1 MVGRSQELGRLRS
14 LLDAACAGNGRVVLC
29 TGEAGIGK
37 TRLAEEL
44 AAWARV
50 SGMVVAW
57 ARATDRGSSPPYGL
71 WNLLLYQLPPSP
83 SSDQLDLWADP
94 LGSGAD
100 SLSDG
105 PEAAGSTRFELF
117 AQLRRRLSDAAAE
130 TGLLVVLDDLQW
142 ADEAST
148 AMLVDL
154 AGQLR
159 GTRLLVLGTYRDPSL
174 TNEASRTA
182 LLPLSVDASSE
193 RLDLSALA
201 AHDVAELLHALGL
214 PAAPELV
221 ETVRAQTGGN
231 PFLVQEMA
239 RALAADPGTPERP
252 TPVPGRVLEATTY
265 RLSQLSEPAQ
275 RLMRAAG
282 VAGNGFSVGVVA
294 GILGLPAL
302 TLTEPLDECR
312 RAGFI
317 VEGDRPGDHR
327 FSHALVRSA
336 VVARLPAQE
345 ERVLH
350 TAAANA
356 IEGLYAGQLRT
367 HLAEIARHRVAA
379 SLPGDRQAAVTACEA
394 AADVAAD
401 ALAFEEA
408 ARLYR
413 QALSAGGEEIKTQD
427 RARLELGLAAAFY
440 GLGELDDWYQ
450 AATEVG
456 RQAERRRDH
465 VTLAR
470 VALVLEATGEPGWDA
485 EMCRICEAALAGDLP
500 PDLAVRVQ
508 SRLARGLVYRNRL
521 EQADEVS
528 EQALTRA
535 EALGDP
541 AVLVE
546 AVHARQLAR
555 SGPDGVADRAELAER
570 MLELAPLV
578 GNAWIEFW
586 GRLWRIDTLFETG
599 RLSRVQRELV
609 DLETCVQRIAGPLG
623 RWHLLETS
631 ATVDLATGRYAEA
644 SRRAR
649 EAFALASNM
658 STPARFGGCAAVLG
672 QVGMHIGFD
681 ASGMTEHFEQLP
693 ARLEPEV
700 ADTTAG
706 ASSVF
711 PALSVAMMSLQRG
724 DLDAAEHAYAL
735 AGPVESWSPVVA
747 MTLSCWA
754 HGLLVA
760 IGLGRRA
767 DIEYLAQQFEP
778 FRGLH
783 VANGGGAGVY
793 MGPVELQL
801 GKAAAA
807 LGRFDEAEEDLGM
820 AMALCRSNGA
830 RGYFVE
836 ASVELAGVVLER
848 QATAAAERAAI
859 LLEEASAEA
868 DRLGMTVFMERI
880 RALRAE
886 PVSQVPATP
895 LSRRELEVASLV
907 RKGLTNKQIAE
918 SLFVSERTAEN
929 HVQHILAK
937 LGLANRA
944 QIAVWASVLGGAK
957 EGT

>member
-1 MVGRSQELGRLRS
+1 VI
-14 LLDAACAGNGRVVLC
+14 C

-44 AAWARV
+44 AASARP
-50 SGMVVAW
+50 SGIAVAW

-71 WNLLLYQLPPSP
+71 WNLLLDQLPASP

-100 SLSDG
+100 SLGDG

-117 AQLRRRLSDAAAE
+117 AQLRRRLTDAAAE

-148 AMLVDL
+148 AVLVDL
-154 AGQLR
+154 AGRLR
-159 GTRLLVLGTYRDPSL
+159 GTRLLVVATYRHPSL
-174 TNEASRTA
+174 ANDASRTA
-182 LLPLSVDASSE
+182 LLPLSVDAGSE
-193 RLDLSALA
+193 RLDLSALTA
-201 AHDVAELLHALGL
+201 QDVAELLHAFGR
-214 PAAPELV
+214 PASPEQV
-221 ETVRAQTGGN
+221 DTVRAQTGGN
-231 PFLVQEMA
+231 PFLVREVA
-239 RALAADPGTPERP
+239 RVLAAEPGTAERP

-294 GILGLPAL
+294 RMLDLPTLAL
-302 TLTEPLDECR
+302 LEPLDECR
-312 RAGFI
+312 RAGFL

-345 ERVLH
+345 ERDLH
-350 TAAANA
+350 TAAAYA

-367 HLAEIARHRVAA
+367 HLAEIARHRVEA
-379 SLPGDRQAAVTACEA
+379 SLPGDRQAAVAACEA
-394 AADVAAD
+394 AADVAVD

-413 QALSAGGEEIKTQD
+413 QALSVGGEEIKTED
-427 RARLELGLAAAFY
+427 RACLELGLAAALY
-440 GLGELDDWYQ
+440 GLGELDDWHQ
-450 AATEVG
+450 AAADVG

-470 VALVLEATGEPGWDA
+470 VTLVLEATGEPGWDA
-485 EMCRICEAALAGDLP
+485 EMCRICDAALAGDLP

-508 SRLARGLVYRNRL
+508 SRLARALVYRNRL

-528 EQALTRA
+528 QQALTRA

-541 AVLVE
+541 AVVVE
-546 AVHARQLAR
+546 ALHARQLAR
-555 SGPDGVADRAELAER
+555 SGPDGVADRVELAER

-578 GNAWIEFW
+578 VSAWVEFW

-599 RLSRVQRELV
+599 RLSGVQRELV
-609 DLETCVQRIAGPLG
+609 DLENCVQRIAGPLG

-631 ATVDLATGRYAEA
+631 ATLDLATGRYAEA
-644 SRRAR
+644 RRRAR
-649 EAFALASNM
+649 EAFALATDM
-658 STPARFGGCAAVLG
+658 RMPARFGACAAVLG

-693 ARLEPEV
+693 ARFEPEV
-700 ADTTAG
+700 ADTTAA

-724 DLDAAEHAYAL
+724 DLDTAEHAYAL

-754 HGLLVA
+754 HGLLVT
-760 IGLGRRA
+760 IGLGRTA

-783 VANGGGAGVY
+783 VANGAGAGIY
-793 MGPVELQL
+793 MGPVELQI

-807 LGRFDEAEEDLGM
+807 LGRLDEAEEDLET

-830 RGYFVE
+830 RGYVVE
-836 ASVELAGVVLER
+836 VSVELAGVLLKR
-848 QATAAAERAAI
+848 QATGDAERAAA

-868 DRLGMTVFMERI
+868 DRLGMAVFTQRI

-886 PVSQVPATP
+886 PPSQAPATP

-944 QIAVWASVLGGAK
+944 QIAAWASDLRTATK
-957 EGT
+957 RA

>member
-14 LLDAACAGNGRVVLC
+14 LLDDACAGNGRVVIC

-44 AAWARV
+44 AASASA
-50 SGMVVAW
+50 SGITVAW
-57 ARATDRGSSPPYGL
+57 ARATDRGSSPPYDL
-71 WNLLLYQLPPSP
+71 WKLLLDQLPTSS
-83 SSDQLDLWADP
+83 SSDQLDLWADL
-94 LGSGAD
+94 LGSRAD
-100 SLSDG
+100 SLSGG
-105 PEAAGSTRFELF
+105 PEATGSTRFELF
-117 AQLRRRLSDAAAE
+117 AQLSQRLTDVAGE

-148 AMLVDL
+148 ALLVEL
-154 AGQLR
+154 AAQLR
-159 GTRLLVLGTYRDPSL
+159 GTRLLVVATYRDPSL
-174 TNEASRTA
+174 ANEASRTA
-182 LLPLSVDASSE
+182 LLPLSVDAGSE
-193 RLDLSALA
+193 RLDLSTLA
-201 AHDVAELLHALGL
+201 APDIAELLHAFGL
-214 PAAPELV
+214 TASPEQV
-221 ETVRAQTGGN
+221 GTVRAQTGGN
-231 PFLVQEMA
+231 PFLVREVA
-239 RALAADPGTPERP
+239 RVLAADPGTPERP

-282 VAGNGFSVGVVA
+282 VAGNGFSAGVVA
-294 GILGLPAL
+294 RMLDLP
-302 TLTEPLDECR
+302 TLAVLEPLDECR
-312 RAGFI
+312 RAGFL
-317 VEGDRPGDHR
+317 VQGDRPGDHR

-345 ERVLH
+345 ERDLH
-350 TAAANA
+350 TAAADA

-367 HLAEIARHRVAA
+367 HLAEIAQHRVKA
-379 SLPGDRQAAVTACEA
+379 SLPGDRRAAVTACEA

-413 QALSAGGEEIKTQD
+413 QALSVGGEEIKTED
-427 RARLELGLAAAFY
+427 RACLEIGLAAALY
-440 GLGELDDWYQ
+440 GLGDLDSWHR
-450 AATEVG
+450 AAADVG
-456 RQAERRRDH
+456 QQAERRRDH

-485 EMCRICEAALAGDLP
+485 EMCRICEAAVAGDLP
-500 PDLAVRVQ
+500 PDLAVRVY
-508 SRLARGLVYRNRL
+508 SRLARALVYRNRL
-521 EQADEVS
+521 EQAGEVS
-528 EQALTRA
+528 QQALTRA

-541 AVLVE
+541 AVVVE
-546 AVHARQLAR
+546 ALHARQLAR
-555 SGPDGVADRAELAER
+555 SGPDGVADRVELAER
-570 MLELAPLV
+570 MLELAPRV
-578 GNAWIEFW
+578 GSAWVELW

-599 RLSRVQRELV
+599 RLSGVQRELV
-609 DLETCVQRIAGPLG
+609 DLENCVQRIAGPLG

-631 ATVDLATGRYAEA
+631 ATLDLATGRYAEA
-644 SRRAR
+644 SRCAR

-658 STPARFGGCAAVLG
+658 SMPARFGGCAAVLG

-693 ARLEPEV
+693 ARFEPQA
-700 ADTTAG
+700 ADTTAA

-711 PALSVAMMSLQRG
+711 PALSVAMMCLQRG
-724 DLDAAEHAYAL
+724 DHGGAEHAYAL

-747 MTLSCWA
+747 MSLSCWA

-760 IGLGRRA
+760 IGLGRTA
-767 DIEYLAQQFEP
+767 DIEYLARQFEP

-783 VANGGGAGVY
+783 VANGGGAGIY

-807 LGRFDEAEEDLGM
+807 LGRLDEADEDLET

-830 RGYFVE
+830 RGYVVE
-836 ASVELAGVVLER
+836 ASVELAGVLVKR
-848 QATAAAERAAI
+848 QATGDAERAAT
-859 LLEEASAEA
+859 LLKEASEES
-868 DRLGMTVFMERI
+868 DRLGMVVFTERI
-880 RALRAE
+880 RAIRADA
-886 PVSQVPATP
+886 PSQAPATP

-907 RKGLTNKQIAE
+907 RKGLTNKQIAAL
-918 SLFVSERTAEN
+918 LFISERTAEN

-937 LGLANRA
+937 LGFANRA
-944 QIAVWASVLGGAK
+944 QIAAWASDLGAAA
-957 EGT
+957 ERA